1 MVLHFPV
8 MSIQSDGPSFMYCS
22 DGHTKLPR
30 ELLPTAPSPSTG
42 SAAPVSMVGPKAVHQ
57 RSVFGLQA
65 VWVHPSSQ
73 QQPHGKVAAPSSPE
87 ITGQRSLCLLS
98 SSMDRT
104 LAVSEVTWGAA
115 QAMVVAT
122 APLLAP
128 PKSGMDGPPSTLPPP
143 PLWPHVQA
151 LPVPP
156 PVPAYMPGRSQGVW
170 RRREAAPV
178 LELPPHLVP
187 KPPALVPE
195 PPSPAPEPPYVS
207 ERIPPVLLLLPAEIG
222 SPQPLDSSAS
232 FPALSLQ
239 HGPGGCSAAAVPEAT
254 AAPAGGTRS
263 VPGGEG
269 GGGGGPLVPTG
280 LASAFK
286 LRGLGGWPCALHL
299 APATASTSSS
309 SSSKSGKKGVGA
321 SSAAAASGWVVA
333 VGCGDKTIRVVA
345 LPQLLRDGPESEAAA
360 ATVACPLSSAEAA
373 ATAGPCPLPSETLPS
388 SEAPLPL
395 KGGPAGG
402 EAAATDLPPGE
413 KGGTPPLCHSP
424 DGGQLSETGIQVSGA
439 VQPVASPNSS
449 PPSSALIVHARLP
462 PPTAS
467 EAAPLLLWQ
476 GITDQVTC
484 VAHHPDSSSE

>member
-1 MVLHFPV
+1 MGLHLCIALMVTPNCRDNFC
-8 MSIQSDGPSFMYCS
+8 Q
-22 DGHTKLPR
+22 
-30 ELLPTAPSPSTG
+30 
-42 SAAPVSMVGPKAVHQ
+42 
-57 RSVFGLQA
+57 
-65 VWVHPSSQ
+65 
-73 QQPHGKVAAPSSPE
+73 
-87 ITGQRSLCLLS
+87 
-98 SSMDRT
+98 
-104 LAVSEVTWGAA
+104 
-115 QAMVVAT
+115 
-122 APLLAP
+122 
-128 PKSGMDGPPSTLPPP
+128 LPPP
-143 PLWPHVQA
+143 P
-151 LPVPP
+151 VPEP
-156 PVPAYMPGRSQGVW
+156 
-170 RRREAAPV
+170 
-178 LELPPHLVP
+178 
-187 KPPALVPE
+187 PPALVPE
-195 PPSPAPEPPYVS
+195 LAAPVPEPPSAS
-207 ERIPPVLLLLPAEIG
+207 ELITPATLQPERG
-222 SPQPLDSSAS
+222 GPQPLDSPAS

-239 HGPGGCSAAAVPEAT
+239 HGPGGRSSAAVPEAT

-280 LASAFK
+280 LATAFK
-286 LRGLGGWPCALHL
+286 LHGLGGWPCALHL

-402 EAAATDLPPGE
+402 EAAATGAAATGLPPGE
-413 KGGTPPLCHSP
+413 KGGDPPLCHSP
-424 DGGQLSETGIQVSGA
+424 DGGQLSETGIQVSGT

-449 PPSSALIVHARLP
+449 PPSSALIAHARLP

-484 VAHHPDSSSE
+484 VAHHPASSSE